1 MPYESY
7 GDNQLIPF
15 DQLIASQLEA
25 TRRREEELAAQMAAE
40 QRARQVPS
48 PNQNDQQRRIIAGQL
63 EREFGITCSEILSS
77 GLPKDTVADEKL
89 RSSSGGLSGQGHT
102 SYKRHT
108 GWLLSEINFPSSN
121 SSESY
126 ADPPGAGYA
135 SRTLIIPKGFLRKTM
150 GVYRYDE
157 ADHTLVRRDFMQLA
171 NSPHSFRVAMAK
183 LVAKAQAYRRR

>member
-1 MPYESY
+1 MPHESY

-89 RSSSGGLSGQGHT
+89 RSSSGGLSGQGT
-102 SYKRHT
+102 RV
-108 GWLLSEINFPSSN
+108 IR
-121 SSESY
+121 
-126 ADPPGAGYA
+126 DIGAGCYRKLIFHRQIA
-135 SRTLIIPKGFLRKTM
+135 LNRTPIPLG
-150 GVYRYDE
+150 
-157 ADHTLVRRDFMQLA
+157 LA
-171 NSPHSFRVAMAK
+171 TPVA
-183 LVAKAQAYRRR
+183 R